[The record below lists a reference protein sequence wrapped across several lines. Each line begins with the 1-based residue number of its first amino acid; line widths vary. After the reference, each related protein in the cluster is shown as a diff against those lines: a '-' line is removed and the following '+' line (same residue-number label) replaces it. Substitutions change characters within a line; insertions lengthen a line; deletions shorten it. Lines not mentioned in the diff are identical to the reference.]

1 MKIVVYE
8 HFTSGALQGDDL
20 PAELAAEGD
29 AMLQAMVGDMLQ
41 NTPLQPLIMRDSRL
55 LPVEHTENHSIQNI
69 DQHQALWQRLLANE
83 NYFLLIA
90 PETDGILQQLAEAV
104 IAAGK
109 TLLGSLPSAIALS
122 SDKLRCSQLLQ
133 QHQLATIA
141 TQGADDWLRKADFND
156 AVVCKPN
163 DGAGC
168 VDTYYFQESNRAR
181 EYLLGLS
188 MSQRQQQIVQP
199 FLSGK
204 AMSLSLLIDKQ
215 ARILSLNQQTI
226 TINQQI
232 TYQGSIVG
240 VAYPAEFSKAQAQ
253 LLADNLLLAL
263 PGLSGFIGVDI
274 ILCEEKAL
282 IVDVNPRLTT
292 SFNQLTQSGISPATM
307 LYQSLNKPLTGS
319 FYG

>member
-41 NTPLQPLIMRDSRL
+41 NTPFQPLIMRDSRL
-55 LPVEHTENHSIQNI
+55 LPVEHTENHSIKNI
-69 DQHQALWQRLLANE
+69 DQHQTLWQQLLADE

-104 IAAGK
+104 VAAGK
-109 TLLGSLPSAIALS
+109 LLLGSLPSAIALS

-133 QHQLATIA
+133 QHQLPTIA
-141 TQGADDWLRKADFND
+141 TQGADDWLRQPDFND
-156 AVVCKPN
+156 AIVCKPN

-168 VDTYYFQESNRAR
+168 INTYYFQESNRAR
-181 EYLLGLS
+181 EYLLALS
-188 MSQRQQQIVQP
+188 VSHRQQQIVQP
-199 FLSGK
+199 YVAGK
-204 AMSLSLLIDKQ
+204 AMSLSLFIDKQ
-215 ARILSLNQQTI
+215 VRILSLNQQTI

-232 TYQGSIVG
+232 TYQGSV
-240 VAYPAEFSKAQAQ
+240 VDVPYPAAFSKVQAQ

-263 PGLSGFIGVDI
+263 PGLSGFVGIDI
-274 ILCEEKAL
+274 ILFDEKAL
-282 IVDVNPRLTT
+282 IVDINPRLTT
-292 SFNQLTQSGISPATM
+292 SFNQLTQSGRSPAAM
-307 LYQSLNKPLTGS
+307 LYQSLNKAVTGTL
-319 FYG
+319 YG